1 MSCRICKPRGGGRGY
16 INLFGKIGYCNNFIK
31 SNFHNFIDVNRKNF
45 TTGNLKSND
54 AKDEASF
61 TITSD
66 TIRIDGQSFPVDDF
80 TNVTPNI
87 LSKIKRQ
94 LHLHQSHPI
103 SILRNLIETQLN
115 DFRHFNSFS
124 PIVSTR
130 QNFDDLGFP
139 IDHVGRNKTDSYY
152 INRSV
157 MLRTHTSAHQLQ
169 ILSAGE
175 NKFLVSADVYRR
187 DEIDSNHYPVFHQ
200 MEGVQVFDV
209 AEAKEQVSC
218 DITKIGQFNSA
229 CVLISNEADTDTSTN
244 NQKNPIQFCH
254 PVEAANSVGL
264 HLKHTLNE
272 LVKRLFKDEKELKV
286 RWIDAYFPFTS
297 PSWEMEV
304 LYQGKWL
311 EICGCGVILQDLMN
325 KAVRPNEI
333 GWAFG
338 LGLERIAM
346 VLFDIPDIRLFW
358 SNDPRF
364 LDQFTTNEIKKF
376 KPFSKYPASTRDI
389 SFWVDNNKGFHENNF
404 CELVRSIAGDLV
416 EDAKMIDEFVHPISK
431 RRSLCYRIIY
441 RSMDRNVTNE
451 EINQIQLDVQKEVQT
466 QLGVILR

>member
-1 MSCRICKPRGGGRGY
+1 MTCRIRILREGGY
-16 INLFGKIGYCNNFIK
+16 FNLFKKIGYYNNFIK
-31 SNFHNFIDVNRKNF
+31 SHDFINFNRKYF
-45 TTGNLKSND
+45 TTGNLENND
-54 AKDEASF
+54 SKD
-61 TITSD
+61 D
-66 TIRIDGQSFPVDDF
+66 TIRIDGDSYPVDDF
-80 TNVTPNI
+80 TNVTSSI
-87 LSKIKRQ
+87 LSKIKRK
-94 LHLHQSHPI
+94 LHLRPSHPI

-115 DFRHFNSFS
+115 DFRHIHAFN

-187 DEIDSNHYPVFHQ
+187 DEIDSSHYPVFHQ
-200 MEGVQVFDV
+200 MEGVQVFDI
-209 AEAKEQVSC
+209 AEAKEQVSRE
-218 DITKIGQFNSA
+218 ITKMGQFNYSS
-229 CVLISNEADTDTSTN
+229 VLISNEDEKDSDTSIDN
-244 NQKNPIQFCH
+244 RKNPIQACH
-254 PVEAANSVGL
+254 PIEAANSVGL

-311 EICGCGVILQDLMN
+311 EICGCGVILQDIMN
-325 KAVRPNEI
+325 KAERPNEI

-358 SNDPRF
+358 SKDPRF
-364 LDQFTTNEIKKF
+364 LDQFTFNEIKKF
-376 KPFSKYPASTRDI
+376 KPFSKYPASARDI
-389 SFWVDNNKGFHENNF
+389 SFWVDNNTDFHENNF
-404 CELVRSIAGDLV
+404 CELVRSVAGDLV
-416 EDAKMIDEFVHPISK
+416 EDAKMIDEFIHPVSK

-451 EINQIQLDVQKEVQT
+451 EINQIQLNVQKEVQT
-466 QLGVILR
+466 QLGVTLR